1 MIEVRDH
8 RTERLNRA
16 RITLEL
22 KRSLRS
28 GIIVALSLIAGAYIA
43 LRIADDI
50 GSNVGVST
58 QSVSFLVS
66 NASDVVAQSDEVRF
80 LGIPAGRIS
89 SVEMT
94 PRGPLITASF
104 NSQYGHIY
112 RNARAVIRPNTA
124 LEDMYLDIVYPGTKS
139 SGLAGTAKPLPA
151 DQTDTSVNVDDV
163 LNVFG
168 ADTRASLRTLLDNL
182 GNGLA
187 DRGASLREGFV
198 DAVPFIE
205 VAGRLSAQLAE
216 RAPLVRQL
224 VHNAAVLTDDLGQNQ
239 ASLRQLIT
247 SGSATL
253 TTLEDG
259 SQNLNATL
267 ADLPPTLTDL
277 KSSLS
282 SVSGVVGT
290 VDTAIKS
297 LYPVANDLPTSLAAV
312 RRLSAS
318 ASPAVQA
325 LQTPVQRLVPL
336 AQQLVPLSAN
346 LSTTVSRL
354 LPQVPALSK
363 LIGDLAGCRTGVQ
376 GFFEWNP
383 SLAKY
388 GDERGQSPRGNVA
401 LGAQSSGVLTD
412 PFEQAESA
420 CTSGMP
426 IGGSPATA
434 ASEH

>member
-28 GIIVALSLIAGAYIA
+28 GIVVALSLIAGAYIA

-50 GSNVGVST
+50 GSNVGVAT
-58 QSVSFLVS
+58 QSVSFLVD
-66 NASDVVAQSDEVRF
+66 NANDVVAQSDEVRF

-89 SVEMT
+89 SVKMT
-94 PRGPLITASF
+94 ARGPLITASF
-104 NSQYGHIY
+104 DSQYGHIY

-124 LEDMYLDIVYPGTKS
+124 LEDMYLDIVYPGTKPA
-139 SGLAGTAKPLPA
+139 GLAGTASPLPA
-151 DQTDTSVNVDDV
+151 DQTDTSVNLDDV
-163 LNVFG
+163 LDVFG
-168 ADTRASLRTLLDNL
+168 ADTRASLRTMLDNL
-182 GNGLA
+182 GNGLS

-216 RAPLVRQL
+216 RAPMVRQL

-239 ASLRQLIT
+239 ASLRQLIS

-267 ADLPPTLTDL
+267 SDLPPTLTDL

-297 LYPVANDLPTSLAAV
+297 LYPVADDLPTSLAAV
-312 RRLSAS
+312 RRLSQS

-346 LSTTVSRL
+346 VSTTVSRL

-363 LIGDLAGCRTGVQ
+363 LIADLAGCRTGVQ

-401 LGAQSSGVLTD
+401 FGAQSSGVLTD
-412 PFEQAESA
+412 PFEQAEPA
-420 CTSGMP
+420 CTAGTP
-426 IGGSPATA
+426 VGGSVATP